1 MKKKYDSVPTLL
13 EGAAA
18 APGGAT
24 TFVPSVEDER
34 KNQRYE
40 EGDFVVEPN
49 VALFDAHDG
58 REEDLDIVFDEAL
71 LQQIID
77 NTMRKIHDTGD
88 MPPVYC
94 GHLDDNKP
102 EYEQGELL
110 GFVDDLRL
118 GEIGNLEPRA
128 CIYGTIKWRK
138 DKVDMAL
145 EYPRRSIELSLD
157 VMEIDNLAALKSRPQ
172 RNLGVLY
179 KKVKGKVA
187 RYARYLKE
195 QDMTE
200 YHIPDPK
207 LEAPKSETPWVTEV
221 MKHLMEL
228 PEMKWCSEQMKKMS
242 EEDKPEEVKVE
253 VDESHEADDEEE
265 HEGPEKLKAQR
276 NQSRRQYDKLLASH
290 KSLEERL
297 AKVEQEATL
306 ATRRADLIE
315 LEAEGIQFDIGEELD
330 YVADLDQAKYS
341 KHLAKMRKNYNK
353 APIGVSIQP
362 SLAPDEKANDG
373 VSTTANQVYSKHKY
387 SHIRTDADKPATN
400 NERRVL
406 DKNVLNLTI
415 GGNANGTA

>member
-1 MKKKYDSVPTLL
+1 MSTKKYDSVPTLL

-18 APGGAT
+18 APGGT
-24 TFVPSVEDER
+24 TAFVPSVEER

-40 EGDFVVEPN
+40 DGDFIVEPN

-58 REEDLDIVFDEAL
+58 HEEDLDIVFDEGL
-71 LQQIID
+71 LQKIVD
-77 NTMRKIHDTGD
+77 NTMRKIADTGD

-94 GHLDDNKP
+94 GHLDDAKP

-207 LEAPKSETPWVTEV
+207 LEAPKSETPWVKEIMT
-221 MKHLMEL
+221 HLMEL
-228 PEMKWCSEQMKKMS
+228 PQMKWCEEQMKKMS
-242 EEDKPEEVKVE
+242 AEDKPEEVKVE
-253 VDESHEADDEEE
+253 VDESHEDEEE

-276 NQSRRQYDKLLASH
+276 NQSRRQYAKLLASH

-297 AKVEQEATL
+297 AKMEKAATL

-315 LEAEGIQFDIGEELD
+315 LEASGVQFDIGEELD
-330 YVADLDQAKYS
+330 YVADLDNVKYG
-341 KHLAKMRKNYNK
+341 KHLARMAKNYNK
-353 APIGVSIQP
+353 APIGVTLQP
-362 SLAPDEKANDG
+362 SLAPDESTKNE
-373 VSTTANQVYSKHKY
+373 VSSNAHEVYSKHKY
-387 SHIRTDADKPATN
+387 SHMRTEATKPGVQNT
-400 NERRVL
+400 ERRVL

-415 GGNANGTA
+415 GGTANGTA